1 MKNELFK
8 RIASSVI
15 LLPLTFFCIFKGS
28 YFFNIL
34 ILVSFLLT
42 CYEWRSITKNKKHLI
57 IGLIFLFF
65 SYFTIFL
72 IRNHLGDQSLNYF
85 IIILII
91 CISTDLGGYIFGKIL
106 KGPKITNISPNKT
119 YSGMFGGFLLSVLI
133 SVILINYLSIDNIKY
148 HFFDYRLLIIILII
162 SAVSQ
167 IGDIMISYF
176 KRLSNVKNTG
186 NIIPG
191 HGGILDR
198 TDGMIFA
205 FPFSYFLIKLNLL

>member
-42 CYEWRSITKNKKHLI
+42 CYEWTSITKKKKYLTF
-57 IGLIFLFF
+57 GLIFLLF
-65 SYFTIFL
+65 SYYTIFL

-106 KGPKITNISPNKT
+106 RGPKLTNISPNKT